1 MMNIC
6 EMEKQV
12 KELRQLQALI
22 KEAQAEAEAIKDS
35 LKASMGSLEAVQVG
49 EYHHHIT
56 WKDIKTSRSDTEAIR
71 SAFPDIAREFT
82 RVIIT
87 KRFCIV

>member
-35 LKASMGSLEAVQVG
+35 LKASMGSQEAVQAG
-49 EYHHHIT
+49 EYHIT
-56 WKDIKTSRSDTEAIR
+56 WKDIKMSRIDTEAL
-71 SAFPDIAREFT
+71 SAALPDIAREFT

>member
-35 LKASMGSLEAVQVG
+35 LKASMAHRKLYKPGN
-49 EYHHHIT
+49 
-56 WKDIKTSRSDTEAIR
+56 
-71 SAFPDIAREFT
+71 
-82 RVIIT
+82 IISHG
-87 KRFCIV
+87 KI

>member
-35 LKASMGSLEAVQVG
+35 LKALWLTGSC
-49 EYHHHIT
+49 
-56 WKDIKTSRSDTEAIR
+56 TSRGISYHMER
-71 SAFPDIAREFT
+71 YKN
-82 RVIIT
+82 V
-87 KRFCIV
+87 

>member
-35 LKASMGSLEAVQVG
+35 LKASMGSQEAVQAG
-49 EYHHHIT
+49 ESYHMERY
-56 WKDIKTSRSDTEAIR
+56 KN
-71 SAFPDIAREFT
+71 
-82 RVIIT
+82 V
-87 KRFCIV
+87 

>member
-35 LKASMGSLEAVQVG
+35 LKASMGSLVAVHVG
-49 EYHHHIT
+49 EYHIT
-56 WKDIKTSRSDTEAIR
+56 WKDIKTSRIDTEAIR

>member
-12 KELRQLQALI
+12 KKLRQLQALI

-49 EYHHHIT
+49 EYHIT
-56 WKDIKTSRSDTEAIR
+56 WKDIKTSRIDTEAIR